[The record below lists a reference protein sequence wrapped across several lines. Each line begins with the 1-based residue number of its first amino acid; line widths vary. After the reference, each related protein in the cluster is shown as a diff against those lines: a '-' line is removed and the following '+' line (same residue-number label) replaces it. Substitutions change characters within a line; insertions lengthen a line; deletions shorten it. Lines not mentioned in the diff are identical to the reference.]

1 MGDSSKIEWTD
12 STQNFWVGCQEVGEG
27 CKFCYAEAWD
37 NRWNAGKHFGPKAP
51 RAKTSQH
58 IWSQP
63 RKWNAEADAFEA
75 QHGHPRRVFAC
86 SLADLFDNA
95 VPEQWQ
101 QDAFAEMQLATR
113 LRWQPLTKRVG
124 NVESM
129 VPTHWRSG
137 LWPRHVGL
145 MITVVTGVEVR
156 RDVPKL
162 INLKRSFGI
171 PWIGLS
177 CEPLIEDITPAL
189 REIIGL
195 DEVDWIIIGGES
207 GGGARD
213 YRLSWAQNLIAMAK
227 LCRIAVFHKQ
237 FGAAPIDDLGYVDV
251 AHPMRLR
258 DKKGGDMNEWPKPLR
273 VRQFP
278 EALCK

>member
-1 MGDSSKIEWTD
+1 MAGTTEIAWTD
-12 STQNFWVGCQEVGEG
+12 STMNFWEGCQKVGDG
-27 CKFCYAEAWD
+27 CLHCYAEAR
-37 NRWNAGKHFGPKAP
+37 NVRWAAGANWGPGAP
-51 RAKTSQH
+51 RRRTSASL
-58 IWSQP
+58 WSQP
-63 RKWNAEADAFEA
+63 RKWNAEADAFDRE
-75 QHGHPRRVFAC
+75 HGHPRRVFAC

-129 VPTHWRSG
+129 VPTHWKSG

-145 MITVVTGVEVR
+145 MITVVTNVEVR

-162 INLKRSFGI
+162 IDLKRRLGV

-177 CEPLIEDITPAL
+177 CEPLVEAIDEAL
-189 REIIGL
+189 LPFVKEI
-195 DEVDWIIIGGES
+195 DWIIIGGES
-207 GGGARD
+207 GPGARPYD
-213 YRLSWAQNLIAMAK
+213 VQWALDLITLGA
-227 LCRIAVFHKQ
+227 IANVPVFHKQ
-237 FGAAPIDDLGYVDV
+237 FGANPISHGD
-251 AHPMRLR
+251 RLLFA
-258 DKKGGDMNEWPKPLR
+258 DKKGGDWSEWAKPFK

-278 EALCK
+278 ERLSR